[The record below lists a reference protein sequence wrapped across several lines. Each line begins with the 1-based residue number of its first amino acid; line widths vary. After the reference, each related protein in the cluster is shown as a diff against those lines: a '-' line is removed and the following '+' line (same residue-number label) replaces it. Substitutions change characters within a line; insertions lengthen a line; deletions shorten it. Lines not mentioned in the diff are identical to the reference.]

1 MAMNKKEQALI
12 EELLTVSALRY
23 TADVEKDV
31 PVPEPCSN
39 KTSRGFIFYGEGS
52 DSSRIEEIESTSIS
66 HCTAG
71 TKFSGSH
78 SHGGRSLYSTRL
90 LALRALRRA
99 VEKVSAKRL
108 RDVDIM
114 IEREENK

>member
-71 TKFSGSH
+71 TKFSGSQ
-78 SHGGRSLYSTRL
+78 GGRSLYSTRL